1 MNENSRAIFLFSKIT
16 LDLIKSSFINR
27 LQLKQTNY
35 KLTADVEKS
44 GVLWKFLEKFLK
56 ISSIFKA

>member
-1 MNENSRAIFLFSKIT
+1 VNENSRAIFLFSKIT

-35 KLTADVEKS
+35 KLTQMWRKVVFCGD
-44 GVLWKFLEKFLK
+44 F
-56 ISSIFKA
+56 